1 MANTK
6 SEVAKATLTS
16 TTQDNTIVLTP
27 KIQAKVKALRESRNL
42 AKQAKALGD
51 SARTDI
57 LDFVGDTLTNLVGVD
72 AKGKRLISVKV
83 IPTSESFDWER
94 LEKTQPELYV
104 LLKQEY
110 TIPKGAGKA
119 TLRVDII

>member
-1 MANTK
+1 MANTTK
-6 SEVAKATLTS
+6 VAKATITS
-16 TTQDNTIVLTP
+16 TTQDNTVVLPP
-27 KIQAKVKALRESRNL
+27 KVQAKVKALRESRNL

-51 SARTDI
+51 SARTEI
-57 LDFVGDTLTNLVGVD
+57 LDFVGEPLTDLVGTD

-83 IPTSESFDWER
+83 IPSSESFDWDK
-94 LEKTQPELYV
+94 LALQQPELFE
-104 LLKQEY
+104 LLKKEY

>member
-1 MANTK
+1 MANTTK
-6 SEVAKATLTS
+6 VAKATITS
-16 TTQDNTIVLTP
+16 TTQDNTVVLPP
-27 KIQAKVKALRESRNL
+27 KVQAKVKALRESRNL
-42 AKQAKALGD
+42 TKQAKALGD

-57 LDFVGDTLTNLVGVD
+57 LDFVGETLTDLVGTD

-83 IPTSESFDWER
+83 IPSSESFDWAR